1 MRRESMIGVLAR
13 NTKLG
18 NEQLYQIRR
27 ILSRSEL
34 SIVYI
39 VRHLETGTMSVIKEF
54 FPSALARRSSDGQT
68 LQCLKSSLSPQ
79 FMKLMEAFQREAVVL
94 RDLMHPGIVRYE
106 DYFED
111 NGTAYLVMEHC
122 RGITLDR
129 IVRKNPQGMNAGFLS
144 TFMLPLIGAL
154 EHIHQ
159 QGYIHRD
166 IKPANIMIGED
177 GGGKLIDFGSV
188 IRYTDTDTE
197 RPIFTTAGYSPLE
210 LYSDKSSQTPLAD
223 IYSLAATLYFCYSG
237 SAPVAVPTRL
247 FEDKLESVRIGRGDI
262 SLFLS
267 RIIHWGLALSANKRC
282 SSLRWF
288 RMALQAEYV
297 LKRKTVVRL
306 TGRKPT
312 TMPHPLPVKREY
324 QHSD

>member
-1 MRRESMIGVLAR
+1 MRKESMIGVLAR

-18 NEQLYQIRR
+18 NEQVYQIRR

-39 VRHLETGTMSVIKEF
+39 VRHLETGIMSVIKEF
-54 FPSALARRSSDGQT
+54 FPSVLARRSSDGKT
-68 LQCLKSSLSPQ
+68 VQCLKSSLSPQ
-79 FMKLMEAFQREAVVL
+79 YMKLKEAFQREAMVL
-94 RDLMHPGIVRYE
+94 RDLLHPGIVRYE
-106 DYFED
+106 DYFKA
-111 NGTAYLVMEHC
+111 NGTAYIVMEHC

-129 IVRKNPQGMNAGFLS
+129 FVRKNQQGLNVGILRKS
-144 TFMLPLIGAL
+144 MLPLIGAL

-166 IKPANIMIGED
+166 IKPANIVIGKD
-177 GGGKLIDFGSV
+177 GGSKLIDFGSV
-188 IRYTDTDTE
+188 IRYTDADTE

-210 LYSDKSSQTPLAD
+210 LYSDKSLQTPLAD

-247 FEDKLESVRIGRGDI
+247 FEDKLESVRVGKGDI
-262 SLFLS
+262 SPLLS
-267 RIIHWGLALSANKRC
+267 RVIHWGLVLSANKRC

-288 RMALQAEYV
+288 RMALQAEYI
-297 LKRKTVVRL
+297 LQKKSVVRL
-306 TGRKPT
+306 TGRRPASI
-312 TMPHPLPVKREY
+312 PHSLPLEREY